1 MANILIVVY
10 LLIVLVMI
18 VVILLQRS
26 EGGALGMG
34 GGNSGGFAPVR
45 TSANLL
51 TRTTA
56 ILGALFMATA
66 IGLSI
71 VNDVERGTNS
81 ILENLEQQSQG
92 ENVNVL
98 DALNSLS
105 GDNGLAVPT
114 PDGTAPNP
122 NSQQIDAP
130 NLALPPASGAP
141 QAPTNN

>member
-10 LLIVLVMI
+10 LLIVLAMI

-105 GDNGLAVPT
+105 GENGLET
-114 PDGTAPNP
+114 EPNP

-141 QAPTNN
+141 PAPTNN